1 MQTNQSVD
9 SRRSQSLLNAN
20 QRQKMLDK
28 VSSIVSKRFYDTHLA
43 GVDWPATVAKHRER
57 IVNAG
62 SDEEFEVS
70 MLALLAELHRSHV
83 GFFHESLS
91 RSSSKMALC
100 ATYLASETADGE
112 HWTFQDVHAGG
123 PAALAG
129 IRPGDVLLAVD
140 GRSFSPPE
148 HPLFAVESTARIK
161 VLTTGLREETKEV
174 VIPAPKRMRGQ
185 LPQVIPTS
193 LVSYKRL
200 RHDIGYVRIAMY
212 PGRIGVEIANE
223 ISFAVQNLGD
233 VSRLIL
239 DLRGNTGGG
248 IGVLR
253 AMSLLT
259 PSRLPIGRYAGGGI
273 TQVNGAKGYHFVF
286 DRIPAEKRGL
296 IPLVVKAQGVMA
308 FRKALGLSTPILIR
322 TEGLSAMPFHGRIV
336 ILVDRHTA
344 SANEMLV
351 AFAREHQLATIVG
364 EATPGRV
371 LGGNKF
377 ALSNGYWLAL
387 PVGSYQT
394 KNGDTIEGQ
403 QIAPDVLAPFEPE
416 QARAGKDTQLDRAIE
431 VVSTL

>member
-1 MQTNQSVD
+1 
-9 SRRSQSLLNAN
+9 
-20 QRQKMLDK
+20 MLDK
-28 VSSIVSKRFYDTHLA
+28 VTGIIGKHFYNTQLA
-43 GVDWPATVAKHRER
+43 WVHWPGAIAKHRER

-62 SDEEFEVS
+62 SDEQFEVA
-70 MLALLAELHRSHV
+70 MLALLAELQRSHV

-100 ATYLASETADGE
+100 ATYLVSKPLREE
-112 HWTFQDVHAGG
+112 RWTFQDVHAGG

-140 GRSFSPPE
+140 GRPFRPPE
-148 HPLFAVESTARIK
+148 HPLFAVKSNAKIT
-161 VLTTGLREETKEV
+161 VLAKGLREEIKDV
-174 VIPAPKRMRGQ
+174 VIPAPKRIRGQ
-185 LPQVIPTS
+185 LPQVVPTS

-200 RHDIGYVRIAMY
+200 PGDIGYVRIAMY
-212 PGRIGVEIANE
+212 PGQIGVEIANE
-223 ISFAVQNLGD
+223 ISLAIQNVGQA
-233 VSRLIL
+233 SRLIL

-259 PSRLPIGRYAGGGI
+259 PSRLQVGRYAGGGM
-273 TQVNGAKGYHFVF
+273 TPVNGAKGYHFVF
-286 DRIPAEKRGL
+286 DRIPSQKLGL
-296 IPLVVKAQGVMA
+296 IPLALKAQAMMSL
-308 FRKALGLSTPILIR
+308 RKAVGLNTPILIA
-322 TEGLSAMPFHGRIV
+322 TEGLDAMPFHGRIV
-336 ILVDRHTA
+336 ILVNRHTA

-377 ALSNGYWLAL
+377 ALFSGYWLVL

-394 KNGDTIEGQ
+394 AEGDGIEGLP
-403 QIAPDVLAPFEPE
+403 IEPDVLVPFEPE
-416 QARAGKDTQLDRAIE
+416 QARAGLDTQLDRAIE
-431 VVSTL
+431 VVSAM